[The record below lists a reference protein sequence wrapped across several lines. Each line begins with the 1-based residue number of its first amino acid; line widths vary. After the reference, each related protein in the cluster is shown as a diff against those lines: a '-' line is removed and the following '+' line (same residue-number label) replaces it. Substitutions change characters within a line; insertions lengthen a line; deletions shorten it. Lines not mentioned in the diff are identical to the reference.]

1 MTTQSNVSSR
11 ARSLCAILAL
21 GAFSQ
26 TQAPAVAAANWKIDP
41 ARTEIAFAIDAI
53 GYPRTEGHFRRFEGR
68 ISVDFERPEK
78 SSVAF
83 HVQSG
88 SVDVGSASFSDY
100 LRSAAFLDADRYP
113 TIDFVSTS
121 VQRVSDHMVRVSGD
135 LTLLGVTKPL
145 SVDVAVTRDAGGGRE
160 RLGFQAETRI
170 DRLEFGMNSGFPLV
184 SREVLLVI
192 SSAAIEL

>member
-1 MTTQSNVSSR
+1 MSR
-11 ARSLCAILAL
+11 VARSLCAILAL
-21 GAFSQ
+21 AVVWH
-26 TQAPAVAAANWKIDP
+26 APATAVAAANWKIDP
-41 ARTEIAFAIDAI
+41 ARTEIAFAVDSV

-68 ISVDFERPEK
+68 ISVDFDRPER

-113 TIDFVSTS
+113 SIDFVSTS
-121 VQRVSDHMVRVSGD
+121 VQRVGDHMVRVSGD

-145 SVDVAVTRDAGGGRE
+145 SVDVAVTRDAGGGRA
-160 RLGFQAETRI
+160 RLDFQAATRI

-184 SREVLLVI
+184 SREVQLVI
-192 SSAAIEL
+192 SSAANEL